1 MSTFEFTDSDVQR
14 FFDEA
19 LRLTQEAG
27 VVVVDAISRAKE
39 VSIKDSDT
47 DLVTAT
53 DKAVEKMLFDGLR

>member
-39 VSIKDSDT
+39 VSTKDSDT

>member
-39 VSIKDSDT
+39 VSTKDSDT

-53 DKAVEKMLFDGLR
+53 DKAFEKMLFDGLR